1 MKLSKKN
8 SLKILAAALA
18 VMTVI
23 SGCGSSGKTDK
34 AEADTKYPTKSVNLI
49 VPYAAG
55 GSSDLSARPYADEL
69 NNILKQ
75 PFVVVNKPGAGGGV
89 GAAEVARQGGWIHTF
104 KCFDRQCDD
113 YSLYL

>member
-1 MKLSKKN
+1 
-8 SLKILAAALA
+8 
-18 VMTVI
+18 MTVI
-23 SGCGSSGKTDK
+23 SGWGSSGKTDK

-89 GAAEVARQGGWIHTF
+89 GAAEVARARGMDTHF
-104 KCFDRQCDD
+104 
-113 YSLYL
+113 